1 MTRLPSHFYAM
12 VDPAGGHE
20 PVSLAETLLDS
31 GVRIMQ
37 LRLKDAPGR
46 DFLAAARTIAEMCRK
61 RGAIL
66 IINDRV
72 DIAMLAD
79 AHGVHL
85 GQTDLPLEAARRIAG
100 PNVMIGISTHNV
112 EQARA
117 AESGGA
123 DYIGFGPMYPG
134 GLRNNAAGVG
144 LDNLRAIRAAVK
156 IPIVAIGG
164 ITEARVPEVLAEDSR
179 DVLGVERHRRSI
191 AAVRVVPGELARAPA
206 AVSRT
211 IANADTAPVRPQPIK
226 LRQQE

>member
-12 VDPAGGHE
+12 VDPANGHD
-20 PVSLAETLLDS
+20 PVPLAETLLDA

-66 IINDRV
+66 IVNDRV

-79 AHGVHL
+79 GHGVHL
-85 GQTDLPLEAARRIAG
+85 GQTDLPLEAARRILTS
-100 PNVMIGISTHNV
+100 NENLMIGISTHNV
-112 EQARA
+112 ERARA
-117 AESGGA
+117 AENGGA
-123 DYIGFGPMYPG
+123 DYIGFGPIYPG
-134 GLRNNAAGVG
+134 GLRNNAVGVG

-164 ITEARVPEVLAEDSR
+164 ITEARIAETLAAGADAVAIIT
-179 DVLGVERHRRSI
+179 DVVNAPDIAAKVRSI
-191 AAVRVVPGELARAPA
+191 LALAR
-206 AVSRT
+206 
-211 IANADTAPVRPQPIK
+211 N
-226 LRQQE
+226 

>member
-20 PVSLAETLLDS
+20 PVSLAEKLLDA
-31 GVRIMQ
+31 GARIMQ

-66 IINDRV
+66 IVNDRV
-72 DIAMLAD
+72 DIAILAN

-85 GQTDLPLEAARRIAG
+85 GQTDLPLDAARRIAG
-100 PNVMIGISTHNV
+100 PDKLIGISTHNV

-117 AESGGA
+117 ADDGGA

-134 GLRNNAAGVG
+134 GLRNNAAGLG
-144 LDNLRAIRAAVK
+144 LDNLRAIRDAVK

-164 ITEARVPEVLAEDSR
+164 ITEARIAETLAAGADAVAIIT
-179 DVLGVERHRRSI
+179 DVVNAPDLAAKVRAILAI
-191 AAVRVVPGELARAPA
+191 AH
-206 AVSRT
+206 
-211 IANADTAPVRPQPIK
+211 Q
-226 LRQQE
+226 